1 MVSLETCEEL
11 RNKVT
16 LSKVLSLA
24 ESSPLKVLVELSH
37 CLPREPR
44 AVIVGVTGPQGVGKS
59 TIISSLIRELNNG
72 GRGVAVLLVDPLSPL
87 TGGAVLGN
95 RLRMPEIPDSAFA
108 RSMWAE
114 DERALPL
121 RAITSLEVLE
131 AAGYDYILVET
142 PGAGQVNTSILKVSD
157 LVLVV
162 LMPFLGDEVQVIKAG
177 IMEIGDIYVVNK
189 ADVPE
194 ADLMYGYVKSLI
206 KEKPV
211 IKISALYRK
220 NLKELVE
227 TIELVVSRK
236 DKGNERVRK
245 RLDRRKY
252 LLEEALLEEL
262 QHKIKEGLNEFE
274 QTHLLSK
281 PEMIPETIRGL
292 KTKLAKKLLE
302 GP

>member
-1 MVSLETCEEL
+1 M
-11 RNKVT
+11 
-16 LSKVLSLA
+16 
-24 ESSPLKVLVELSH
+24 
-37 CLPREPR
+37 
-44 AVIVGVTGPQGVGKS
+44 GVTGPQGVGKS
-59 TIISSLIRELNNG
+59 TIISSLIRELNSG
-72 GRGVAVLLVDPLSPL
+72 GRRVAALLVDPLSPL

-108 RSMWAE
+108 RSVWAE

-142 PGAGQVNTSILKVSD
+142 PGAGQVNTSVLKVSD

-177 IMEIGDIYVVNK
+177 MMEVGDIYVVNK

-194 ADLMYGYVKSLI
+194 AELMYGYVKSLV
-206 KEKPV
+206 KDKPV
-211 IKISALYRK
+211 VKVSALYRK
-220 NLKELVE
+220 NLQELIE
-227 TIELVVSRK
+227 TIKTVVSRK
-236 DKGNERVRK
+236 DKENERIRK

-252 LLEEALLEEL
+252 LMEEALLEEL
-262 QHKIKEGLNEFE
+262 QHRIKEELEEFDR
-274 QTHLLSK
+274 TYLLSK
-281 PEMIPETIRGL
+281 PEILPEAIRGL
-292 KTKLAKKLLE
+292 KTRLAKKLLE

>member
-1 MVSLETCEEL
+1 MISLRSCEEL
-11 RNKVT
+11 GNKVT

-24 ESSPLKVLVELSH
+24 ESNPSEVLVELSH

-44 AVIVGVTGPQGVGKS
+44 AVVVGVTGPQGVGKS
-59 TIISSLIRELNNG
+59 TIISSLIRELNSG
-72 GRGVAVLLVDPLSPL
+72 GHRVAALLVDPLSPL

-108 RSMWAE
+108 RSVWAE

-142 PGAGQVNTSILKVSD
+142 PGAGQVNTSVLKVSD

-177 IMEIGDIYVVNK
+177 MMEVGDIYVVNK

-194 ADLMYGYVKSLI
+194 AELMYGYVKSLV
-206 KEKPV
+206 KDKPV
-211 IKISALYRK
+211 VKVSALYRK
-220 NLKELVE
+220 NLQELIE
-227 TIELVVSRK
+227 TIKTVVSRK
-236 DKGNERVRK
+236 DRENERIRK

-252 LLEEALLEEL
+252 LMEEALLEEL
-262 QHKIKEGLNEFE
+262 QHRIREELEEFDR
-274 QTHLLSK
+274 TYLLSK
-281 PEMIPETIRGL
+281 PEILPEAIRGL
-292 KTKLAKKLLE
+292 KTRLAKKLLE